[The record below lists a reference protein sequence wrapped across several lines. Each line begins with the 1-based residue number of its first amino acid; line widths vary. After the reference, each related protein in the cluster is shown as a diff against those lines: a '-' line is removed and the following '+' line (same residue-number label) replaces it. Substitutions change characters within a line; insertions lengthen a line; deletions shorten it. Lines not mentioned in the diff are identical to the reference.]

1 PAGRVVAVRARL
13 SADEVSVGSGLLV
26 TGRLVLTAAHVVAE
40 ADGRLL
46 DAVSVRL
53 SGSQRWWDARLV
65 WSDPAAA
72 VDAALVEICGS
83 GWVPPVL
90 PAVRWG
96 RLTGQAG
103 DVSAEAQGFPR
114 SLRDGDERVREHVTG
129 HVNPGVDEGARRY
142 DLIVGEFPAEPPP
155 GEASPW
161 SGMSGAGLFAGG
173 LLIGVLIVRTGRF
186 AERRLR
192 ATPVHVLAADPGFCG
207 WCVDGSAGGG
217 VGGAGRAVHT
227 RDRGMGAVAG
237 AAVASGPGCRGVLW
251 PDR

>member
-1 PAGRVVAVRARL
+1 M
-13 SADEVSVGSGLLV
+13 GSGLLV